1 MSADE
6 QFGKALRSFE
16 TYLLVNNNFMQKII
30 SIIRIINNIWRN
42 FQNYFSA
49 IIYSLFN
56 LSNCELD
63 NFSFNPIQDGL
74 FWSCLRIWGR
84 GFLAPVPKIC
94 HTYPTMMKFGT
105 VVTWH
110 TPWLLL
116 TSTFF
121 HRKSANFVISKNTDI
136 DCILV

>member
-30 SIIRIINNIWRN
+30 SIIRIINNILRN

-105 VVTWH
+105 VV
-110 TPWLLL
+110 PYLRKIQRIYKSRD
-116 TSTFF
+116 TS
-121 HRKSANFVISKNTDI
+121 
-136 DCILV
+136 L